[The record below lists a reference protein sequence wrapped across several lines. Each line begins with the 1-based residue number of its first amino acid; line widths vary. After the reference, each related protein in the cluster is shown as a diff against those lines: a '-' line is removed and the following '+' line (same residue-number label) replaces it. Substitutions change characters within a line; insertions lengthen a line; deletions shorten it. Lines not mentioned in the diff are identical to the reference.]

1 MIPISYN
8 VRSLMVRKTTTLATA
23 GGIALV
29 VFVLAAALMLS
40 AGVKKTLVA
49 GGRDDNAIVLRKG
62 SGNELSSSIESPT
75 VSLVLAAP
83 GVKKDETGAPL
94 GTGEIVVVI
103 AQQKLS
109 AEPGQVSNILVR
121 GVTEN
126 VFKVRPEVHLIAG
139 RAPKPGTDE
148 CLVGKG
154 IAGNFQGMSLG
165 EKFELKKNRPVEVV
179 GIFEAGGSSFE
190 SEVWANI
197 ETART
202 SFGREGLVSSVTV
215 RLESAAK
222 LDGFKATVST
232 DKQLQ
237 LETKRET
244 TYYEEQS
251 QGTAIVHLG
260 HGLGRV
266 RVLRLRRDARRDEH
280 DVRRGR
286 SAKARSRHVARFGLL
301 QVRDS
306 VVVRPRVHVPG
317 AGRRARGSGRFALA
331 QLRARFDDELLDL
344 ARSVVLVLP
353 GTQPALGLTDR
364 RRNDG
369 DLGRLFASAQGR
381 AHLADRSHA
390 RLSRAARL
398 RGRCLPEFRRRRS
411 SRPSPSCSGSTSRQR
426 CKKRRSSNQTSY
438 GVSSARIMNA
448 KLCKRRGSK
457 AGLPIPRWRSS
468 VQRI

>member
-62 SGNELSSSIESPT
+62 IGNEMSSSIDGPT
-75 VSLVLAAP
+75 VSLVLAAS

-165 EKFELKKNRPVEVV
+165 GKFELKKNRPVEVV

-244 TYYEEQS
+244 SYYEEQS
-251 QGTAIVHLG
+251 QGTAMFVSAMGWVVSVFCAFGAMLG
-260 HGLGRV
+260 AMNTMFAAVVQRKREVGTLRALGFSKFAILSSFVLESTFLALVGGLLGLGASLLLSFARV
-266 RVLRLRRDARRDEH
+266 SMMNFSTWQEV
-280 DVRRGR
+280 
-286 SAKARSRHVARFGLL
+286 SFSFSPTPGLL
-301 QVRDS
+301 LGS
-306 VVVRPRVHVPG
+306 LAAG
-317 AGRRARGSGRFALA
+317 AMMGILGGFL
-331 QLRARFDDELLDL
+331 
-344 ARSVVLVLP
+344 
-353 GTQPALGLTDR
+353 PALK
-364 RRNDG
+364 
-369 DLGRLFASAQGR
+369 
-381 AHLADRSHA
+381 
-390 RLSRAARL
+390 AARTSPIEAM
-398 RGRCLPEFRRRRS
+398 RG
-411 SRPSPSCSGSTSRQR
+411 
-426 CKKRRSSNQTSY
+426 
-438 GVSSARIMNA
+438 
-448 KLCKRRGSK
+448 
-457 AGLPIPRWRSS
+457 
-468 VQRI
+468 

>member
-62 SGNELSSSIESPT
+62 SGNEMSSSIDGPT

-165 EKFELKKNRPVEVV
+165 GKFELKKNRPVEVV

-251 QGTAIVHLG
+251 QGTALFISAMGWVVSVFCAFGAMLG
-260 HGLGRV
+260 
-266 RVLRLRRDARRDEH
+266 AMNTMF
-280 DVRRGR
+280 
-286 SAKARSRHVARFGLL
+286 AA
-301 QVRDS
+301 
-306 VVVRPRVHVPG
+306 VVQRKREVG
-317 AGRRARGSGRFALA
+317 T
-331 QLRARFDDELLDL
+331 LRALGFSKFAILSSFVLESTFLALVGGLLDL
-344 ARSVVLVLP
+344 AASLLLSFVRVSMMNFSTWQEVSFSFYPAPKLLLGSLVAGALM
-353 GTQPALGLTDR
+353 GILGGFLPALK
-364 RRNDG
+364 
-369 DLGRLFASAQGR
+369 
-381 AHLADRSHA
+381 
-390 RLSRAARL
+390 AARTSPIEAM
-398 RGRCLPEFRRRRS
+398 RG
-411 SRPSPSCSGSTSRQR
+411 
-426 CKKRRSSNQTSY
+426 
-438 GVSSARIMNA
+438 
-448 KLCKRRGSK
+448 
-457 AGLPIPRWRSS
+457 
-468 VQRI
+468 

>member
-8 VRSLMVRKTTTLATA
+8 VRSLMVRKTTTFATA

-62 SGNELSSSIESPT
+62 SGNEMSSSIDGPT

-165 EKFELKKNRPVEVV
+165 GKFELKKNRPVEVV

-244 TYYEEQS
+244 SYYEEQS
-251 QGTAIVHLG
+251 QGTALFISAMGWVVSVFCAFGAMLG
-260 HGLGRV
+260 AMNTMFAAVVQRKREVGTLRALGFSKFAILSSFVLESTFLALVGGLVGLGASLLLSFV
-266 RVLRLRRDARRDEH
+266 RVSMMNFSTWQEVSFSFYPAPN
-280 DVRRGR
+280 
-286 SAKARSRHVARFGLL
+286 LL
-301 QVRDS
+301 LGS
-306 VVVRPRVHVPG
+306 LIAG
-317 AGRRARGSGRFALA
+317 AMMGILGGFL
-331 QLRARFDDELLDL
+331 
-344 ARSVVLVLP
+344 
-353 GTQPALGLTDR
+353 PALK
-364 RRNDG
+364 
-369 DLGRLFASAQGR
+369 
-381 AHLADRSHA
+381 
-390 RLSRAARL
+390 AARTSPIEAM
-398 RGRCLPEFRRRRS
+398 RG
-411 SRPSPSCSGSTSRQR
+411 
-426 CKKRRSSNQTSY
+426 
-438 GVSSARIMNA
+438 
-448 KLCKRRGSK
+448 
-457 AGLPIPRWRSS
+457 
-468 VQRI
+468 

>member
-8 VRSLMVRKTTTLATA
+8 VRSLMVRKTTTFATA

-62 SGNELSSSIESPT
+62 SGNELSSSIENAT
-75 VSLVLAAP
+75 VSLILAAP
-83 GVKKDETGAPL
+83 GVKHDETGAPL
-94 GTGEIVVVI
+94 GTGELVVVI
-103 AQQKLS
+103 AQQKLT

-126 VFKVRPEVHLIAG
+126 VFKVRPDVHLIAG

-165 EKFELKKNRPVEVV
+165 GKFDLKKNRPVEVV

-190 SEVWANI
+190 SEVWANLD
-197 ETART
+197 TART

-215 RLESAAK
+215 RLESPAK

-244 TYYEEQS
+244 TYYEDQS
-251 QGTAIVHLG
+251 QGTALFIAGMGWVVSVFCAFGAMLG
-260 HGLGRV
+260 
-266 RVLRLRRDARRDEH
+266 AMNTMF
-280 DVRRGR
+280 
-286 SAKARSRHVARFGLL
+286 AAVAQRKREVGT
-301 QVRDS
+301 
-306 VVVRPRVHVPG
+306 
-317 AGRRARGSGRFALA
+317 
-331 QLRARFDDELLDL
+331 LRALGFSKFAILFSFVVESTFLAVVGGLVGLAASLLL
-344 ARSVVLVLP
+344 SFTRISMMNFATWQEVSFSFAPTPPLLFGSLVAGALM
-353 GTQPALGLTDR
+353 GIIGGFLPALK
-364 RRNDG
+364 
-369 DLGRLFASAQGR
+369 
-381 AHLADRSHA
+381 
-390 RLSRAARL
+390 AART
-398 RGRCLPEFRRRRS
+398 
-411 SRPSPSCSGSTSRQR
+411 SPIEAMR
-426 CKKRRSSNQTSY
+426 
-438 GVSSARIMNA
+438 A
-448 KLCKRRGSK
+448 
-457 AGLPIPRWRSS
+457 
-468 VQRI
+468 